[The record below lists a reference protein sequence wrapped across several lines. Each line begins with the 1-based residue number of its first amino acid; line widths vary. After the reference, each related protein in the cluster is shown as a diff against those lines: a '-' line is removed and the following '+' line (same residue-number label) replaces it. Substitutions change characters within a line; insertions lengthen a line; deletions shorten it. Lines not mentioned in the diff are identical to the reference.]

1 MANDDTR
8 KRILDATKNLLLTLE
23 NPESITARQIAAKAE
38 VNLAM
43 INYCFQSKEKLLKT
57 ATDEIIT
64 NEFSKMTMERT
75 ETSAKERLK
84 MLLFKICEITLQF
97 EKITRLSVPY
107 LVFEAPIELPLLIL
121 PYVKEHF
128 GEKADESRCRM
139 ISFELVTVLQIVLYR
154 KNEFSMFAGV
164 PLKTSED
171 FRAFINRQVNLLLG
185 DE

>member
-1 MANDDTR
+1 MANEGTR
-8 KRILDATKNLLLTLE
+8 NCILDATKTLLLTLE
-23 NPESITARQIAAKAE
+23 DPGTITARQIAAKAE

-43 INYCFQSKEKLLKT
+43 INYCFQSKEKLLKA

-64 NEFSKMTMERT
+64 SEFSKLAMDDT
-75 ETSAKERLK
+75 ESAAKEKLK
-84 MLLFKICEITLQF
+84 SLLYNISEITLKF

-107 LVFEAPIELPLLIL
+107 LIFEAPIELPALIL
-121 PYVKEHF
+121 PYIKEHF

-139 ISFELVTVLQIVLYR
+139 ISFELITVLQIILFR
-154 KNEFSMFAGV
+154 KNDFSLFAGV

-171 FRAFINRQVNLLLG
+171 FRAFINKQVNLLLG

>member
-1 MANDDTR
+1 VANDDTR

-23 NPESITARQIAAKAE
+23 NPGTITARQIAAKAE

-43 INYCFQSKEKLLKT
+43 INYCFQSKEKLLKA

-64 NEFSKMTMERT
+64 NEFSKMAT
-75 ETSAKERLK
+75 EMTEPSAKERLK
-84 MLLFKICEITLQF
+84 TLLFNISEITLQF

-107 LVFEAPIELPLLIL
+107 LVFEAPIELPVLIL

-154 KNEFSMFAGV
+154 KNEFSMFAGI
-164 PLKTSED
+164 PLKTSKD
-171 FRAFINRQVNLLLG
+171 FRSFIDRQAELLLG

>member
-1 MANDDTR
+1 MANEDTR
-8 KRILDATKNLLLTLE
+8 KRILDATKNLLITLDD
-23 NPESITARQIAAKAE
+23 PGTITARQIAAKAE

-43 INYCFQSKEKLLKT
+43 INYCFQSKEKLLKV

-64 NEFSKMTMERT
+64 NEFSKMAMERT
-75 ETSAKERLK
+75 EPSAKERLK
-84 MLLFKICEITLQF
+84 MLLFNISEITLQF

-107 LVFEAPIELPLLIL
+107 LVFEAPIELPILIL

-128 GEKADESRCRM
+128 GEKAEESRCRM
-139 ISFELVTVLQIVLYR
+139 ISFELVTVLQIILYR
-154 KNEFSMFAGV
+154 KNDFSMFAGV

-171 FRAFINRQVNLLLG
+171 FRAFIDRQVSLLLG